1 MPKQVFIESRNQTL
15 EFPDDATQEEIYDF
29 IAAEFPR
36 TGEDVA
42 YDMSK
47 MGSVADV
54 RDFIAAIPDEDYVKL
69 NNYRADKKLSW
80 GELAGISGEAIGTIV
95 GDVVKGVKSAVT
107 EAGEGVLESAARGV
121 GAGTVDLVNLAQKL
135 VKPSDRI
142 PELSEFVG
150 KPITRLVDAPQ
161 QPGAGFMAFALPS
174 EEEGLA
180 NESDY
185 RDLINRERLK
195 ELESLDLAE
204 ASENLIKGA
213 PVEEVARGASYLD
226 ALTLGGLAKNIA
238 KSGVKTIFKKTAQA
252 PISTAAG
259 TTPKVI
265 PGAAATATIESGES
279 VIPAAMRQNAEAFA
293 AKVGEGAKKA
303 GLTGVQL
310 GAGTVKGA
318 ADLGKA
324 VIDTAGKFGLSD
336 AGVRGAIGAAV
347 GYNEGGTQGAITGAV
362 VGSVVPK
369 VARAGLAG
377 VSRTADFI
385 GAAAKVAKTGPSRTG
400 IFEKM
405 AQATNISPE
414 ARKLAEKVLFTQPFV
429 QYASESVRQAS
440 QRALIGAPI
449 GAAIGYATDGE
460 EGAAAGFG
468 AGIGISAIGGGFDA
482 SIDAVRE
489 IAGRST
495 ARSQRNAIGDIKSF
509 VNDITDDKARADY
522 AEVMDQAIK
531 LAGPE
536 RAADMLDALRL
547 AESMGANVQVVPPSQ
562 RKNVFN
568 SFSYDGTNGGTIT
581 INPDRMT
588 QGTVSHEVFHQLFN
602 VGVKAELQKALREV
616 YLPTRDADGN
626 IIKPGLYD
634 DAEFAK
640 KAAELAERYKNN
652 PKGYKNAL
660 EVQSVLENPAGY
672 SEAALD
678 NARSFVIDEMTAEY
692 AEAFMGRS
700 RPGVFNP
707 DRLPLWHRKLL
718 QQIDDRLLNTIND
731 KLYANRNIKDPTV
744 AFTDEQGK
752 PVRVPQLDNVLK
764 RAFANKMGREK
775 GQVAGK
781 TEKVQQVVIPNKPRE
796 LLIFANA
803 TFGATRDVLGTDE
816 NGNPRILT
824 PQEQKAVTAADFD
837 EAKALFQTLTNDERQ
852 TVKVTNKVGEPVD
865 VNQPGAR
872 IQITSQTPESVF
884 EKFLAVAKSRG
895 MGNQQLA
902 NMRQLFASMIAN
914 EGPTFNTVNNP
925 VYQFDKRTGTM
936 KAKVRP
942 PTRQEIYPT
951 AITVNSAGGF
961 NVEYIDISR
970 VKANAQKILQNPK
983 YKGVWTDLDSFMN
996 DFGRSMRNLSTE
1008 NPIPSAELLGN
1019 GNAKIG
1025 AIKRDLIAE
1034 SMNVT
1039 LPKRLAE
1046 KGYVN
1051 EPVIDPLTLF
1061 TSQGKERRV
1070 GGSAFRD
1077 FRIER
1082 LTEVSPTTE
1091 RLKMVKENAYENI
1104 VRRFQPDAFT
1114 RETLP
1119 NGEAMTN
1126 PDGYRI
1132 LKKTGS
1138 SLFRVYDD
1146 KGELIGVAKN
1156 ELGAMRMAQRKFI
1169 DGWHGSPHNF
1179 MRFMTQKIGTGE
1191 GAQAYG
1197 YGLYIAEDK
1206 GVARGY
1212 QETLAGTRLRLADG
1226 SFADEKASTPG
1237 ARKILQEARAT
1248 WNSIGDLSKFRQ
1260 NLLST
1265 QLQARAWA
1273 KQGYSTERNLQ
1284 YVADVDEVLRLISES
1299 TPESTGS
1306 LYRVQLNVLP
1316 EQLLDWDK
1324 PLSEQSEK
1332 VRDAFRKWLGNDTE
1346 AFDAIQTQ
1354 TGGEWY
1360 GQWENQSRAKFKSEM
1375 LASMGIPG
1383 IRYLDGG
1390 SRFTGEGT
1398 HNYVIFDDGLIRI
1411 LDRNGKP
1418 VGKRLFR
1425 DVAEEGYNVRF
1436 QPEAEDAVY
1445 RKIMAKYDGW
1455 KSTDVLAPQPGQVNP
1470 RPYSPIVK
1478 DLLIRKDS
1486 GEDIPDYVIARAIDE
1501 HFQSKKIDPNNL
1513 NLPSQEKVLETINSR
1528 QRTTHEETIQMGP
1541 PEPGTPITARQDVPS
1556 FKMKGIGVT
1565 TTEFKKGGKS
1575 GTLYLPSV
1583 RYTDPVFSTTEKK
1596 EQFARAI
1603 AKQEKDKGPAI
1614 KIDGKWSGDQSIPA
1628 DLENWTQVGFN
1639 PDRHSYYYEKGTN
1652 KQVFSGDEAFQ
1663 IGNTVFVK
1671 NPNFEP
1677 PADFQPSEFR
1687 FQPSSLTSRDINTIA
1702 NEVGGGEVKGGAKK
1716 FGAFMRQMR
1725 DKGITLRDVVKSYG
1739 ITVSSINR
1747 KQIPAQSIKKA
1758 WPDAPFKDGEDVR
1771 PEDAFATLLGTKE
1784 GQEYLNSA
1792 ERGEFNEPAADA
1804 MMQKFRPFGLHNTL
1818 KKYLK
1823 NAAEEFFPKAQSIID
1838 AVNNMPTEQFADFIP
1853 KNIKGVKH
1861 GKVGFFAGH
1870 LGRGDLP
1877 TFDSRMGNLVYGER
1891 VKVTKKVLM
1900 DQRDRLT
1907 QLGITVPDE
1916 YKDFAQ
1922 TLLHH
1927 EVWDRLNQTDTEH
1940 APIKQAMLLF
1950 QPDTASPSILNGSNG
1965 TRIIK
1970 SPSGKFRVYS
1980 VTGTLLGIRDTE
1992 QAAKKLATK

>member
-15 EFPDDATQEEIYDF
+15 EFPDDATQEEINQV
-29 IAAEFPR
+29 IATEFPR

-47 MGSVADV
+47 MGSAADI

-107 EAGEGVLESAARGV
+107 EAGEGVIESAARGV

-174 EEEGLA
+174 EEEGLT

-226 ALTLGGLAKNIA
+226 AVTLGGLAKNIA

-252 PISTAAG
+252 PISTAVG
-259 TTPKVI
+259 TA
-265 PGAAATATIESGES
+265 PGVLPTAAAATIETGES

-324 VIDTAGKFGLSD
+324 VIDTAGKVGLSD

-414 ARKLAEKVLFTQPFV
+414 ARQLAEKVLFTQPFV
-429 QYASESVRQAS
+429 QYASESVRQAA
-440 QRALIGAPI
+440 QRAAIGAPI

-468 AGIGISAIGGGFDA
+468 AGVGISAIGGPLDA
-482 SIDAVRE
+482 SIDAAKT

-495 ARSQRNAIGDIKSF
+495 ARSQRNAMGDIKSF
-509 VNDITDDKARADY
+509 VNDITDDKARSDY
-522 AEVMDQAIK
+522 AEIMDQAIRV
-531 LAGPE
+531 AGPE
-536 RAADMLDALRL
+536 RAADMLDNLRL
-547 AESMGANVQVVPPSQ
+547 AEAMGANVQVVPPSQ

-602 VGVKAELQKALREV
+602 VGVKAELQKALRET

-626 IIKPGLYD
+626 IVKPGLYD

-640 KAAELAERYKNN
+640 KAAQLAERYKNN
-652 PKGYKNAL
+652 PEGYRVAL
-660 EVQSVLENPAGY
+660 EAQSVLENPAGY
-672 SEAALD
+672 SEAALE

-707 DRLPLWHRKLL
+707 DRLPLWHRRLL
-718 QQIDDRLLNTIND
+718 QQIDDRILNTIND
-731 KLYANRNIKDPTV
+731 KLYANRNVKDPTV

-752 PVRVPQLDNVLK
+752 PIRVPQLDKVLK
-764 RAFANKMGREK
+764 RAFANKMSREK

-781 TEKVQQVVIPNKPRE
+781 TQKAQEVVIPNKPRD
-796 LLIFANA
+796 LLVFANA

-837 EAKALFQTLTNDERQ
+837 EAKAMYQTLPDAEKQ
-852 TVKVTNKVGEPVD
+852 TVRVTNKVGEPVD
-865 VNQPGAR
+865 VNQTGAR

-902 NMRQLFASMIAN
+902 NMRQLFASMVAN

-925 VYQFDKRTGTM
+925 VYEFDKRTGTM

-970 VKANAQKILQNPK
+970 VKANAQKILQNPQ
-983 YKGVWTDLDSFMN
+983 YKGVWTDLNSFMA
-996 DFGRSMRNLSTE
+996 DFGRSMRNLSTP
-1008 NPIPSAELLGN
+1008 NPIPTAELLGN
-1019 GNAKIG
+1019 GNTKIG
-1025 AIKRDLIAE
+1025 ATKRDLIAE
-1034 SMNVT
+1034 AMNVT
-1039 LPKRLAE
+1039 LPKRLAG

-1051 EPVIDPLTLF
+1051 EPTIDPLTLAN
-1061 TSQGKERRV
+1061 KERRV

-1091 RLKMVKENAYENI
+1091 RLKMVKENAHENI

-1138 SLFRVYDD
+1138 KLFRVYDD

-1191 GAQAYG
+1191 GAQMYG
-1197 YGLYIAEDK
+1197 YGLYIAENKDVASEYYRTLTNPTEAPLLDGK
-1206 GVARGY
+1206 QFKSGHPLWDELGVAETSGIEALAKYDGDANKALSDVY
-1212 QETLAGTRLRLADG
+1212 QKADSLG
-1226 SFADEKASTPG
+1226 VPRTDKSVQK
-1237 ARKILQEARAT
+1237 RIEAIKRFDGRVKNA
-1248 WNSIGDLSKFRQ
+1248 
-1260 NLLST
+1260 
-1265 QLQARAWA
+1265 
-1273 KQGYSTERNLQ
+1273 YSE
-1284 YVADVDEVLRLISES
+1284 
-1299 TPESTGS
+1299 GS

-1324 PLSEQSEK
+1324 PLRQQSEK
-1332 VRDAFRKWLGNDTE
+1332 IRRAAGLDENAVRRYEQIQVRLNELQQNGGLDSPEWNSLVQEARDLRSQHPLDESGEDFYKNLGKPQE
-1346 AFDAIQTQ
+1346 A
-1354 TGGEWY
+1354 
-1360 GQWENQSRAKFKSEM
+1360 SKK

-1383 IRYLDGG
+1383 IRYLDQG
-1390 SRFTGEGT
+1390 SRSTGEGT
-1398 HNYVIFDDGLIRI
+1398 SNYVIFDDSLIRI

-1436 QPEAEDAVY
+1436 QPDET
-1445 RKIMAKYDGW
+1445 AK
-1455 KSTDVLAPQPGQVNP
+1455 KAT
-1470 RPYSPIVK
+1470 K
-1478 DLLIRKDS
+1478 
-1486 GEDIPDYVIARAIDE
+1486 E
-1501 HFQSKKIDPNNL
+1501 
-1513 NLPSQEKVLETINSR
+1513 EKQT
-1528 QRTTHEETIQMGP
+1528 
-1541 PEPGTPITARQDVPS
+1541 
-1556 FKMKGIGVT
+1556 
-1565 TTEFKKGGKS
+1565 
-1575 GTLYLPSV
+1575 
-1583 RYTDPVFSTTEKK
+1583 
-1596 EQFARAI
+1596 
-1603 AKQEKDKGPAI
+1603 
-1614 KIDGKWSGDQSIPA
+1614 
-1628 DLENWTQVGFN
+1628 
-1639 PDRHSYYYEKGTN
+1639 
-1652 KQVFSGDEAFQ
+1652 
-1663 IGNTVFVK
+1663 
-1671 NPNFEP
+1671 
-1677 PADFQPSEFR
+1677 R
-1687 FQPSSLTSRDINTIA
+1687 FQPVTPEQDAAYLNAVKAGDTAAVQRLVDEAAKNVGYLPHGDFRDSHRAPSNQLGTDEAVRNGDADASLLQVARGVHNQPDDYFDTR
-1702 NEVGGGEVKGGAKK
+1702 VGPRYYSYQDKAGME
-1716 FGAFMRQMR
+1716 AFKAIRSAM
-1725 DKGITLRDVVKSYG
+1725 DKIQLG
-1739 ITVSSINR
+1739 
-1747 KQIPAQSIKKA
+1747 KKA
-1758 WPDAPFKDGEDVR
+1758 VVTVYRAVPVDIK
-1771 PEDAFATLLGTKE
+1771 GTKLENRDWVTPSKTYAVDHGESRFGE
-1784 GQEYLNSA
+1784 GEYRIIKESVPA
-1792 ERGEFNEPAADA
+1792 ESLFWDGNDIREWGKDDA
-1804 MMQKFRPFGLHNTL
+1804 QNYFYKNTA
-1818 KKYLK
+1818 
-1823 NAAEEFFPKAQSIID
+1823 N
-1838 AVNNMPTEQFADFIP
+1838 
-1853 KNIKGVKH
+1853 NIKSADPVTYDD
-1861 GKVGFFAGH
+1861 AGNVIP
-1870 LGRGDLP
+1870 L
-1877 TFDSRMGNLVYGER
+1877 S
-1891 VKVTKKVLM
+1891 
-1900 DQRDRLT
+1900 QRFN
-1907 QLGITVPDE
+1907 PE
-1916 YKDFAQ
+1916 S
-1922 TLLHH
+1922 
-1927 EVWDRLNQTDTEH
+1927 TD
-1940 APIKQAMLLF
+1940 IRF
-1950 QPDTASPSILNGSNG
+1950 QPDPASPNIQVGTNG

-1980 VTGTLLGIRDTE
+1980 VTGTLLGIRDSE
-1992 QAAKKLATK
+1992 QAAQKLATK

>member
-15 EFPDDATQEEIYDF
+15 EFPDDATQEEINQV

-47 MGSVADV
+47 MGSAADI

-121 GAGTVDLVNLAQKL
+121 GAGTVDLVNLGQKL
-135 VKPSDRI
+135 ITPNERI
-142 PELSEFVG
+142 PSIDEFLQTPKTQFGYAYGPGGPSVSQVAATPEDYKTLIDQQRAMEL
-150 KPITRLVDAPQ
+150 Q
-161 QPGAGFMAFALPS
+161 
-174 EEEGLA
+174 
-180 NESDY
+180 
-185 RDLINRERLK
+185 
-195 ELESLDLAE
+195 SLDLAE

-226 ALTLGGLAKNIA
+226 AITLGGLAKNIA

-252 PISTAAG
+252 PISTAVG
-259 TTPKVI
+259 TAPSVLPT
-265 PGAAATATIESGES
+265 AAAATIESGES
-279 VIPAAMRQNAEAFA
+279 VIPATMRQNAEAFA

-324 VIDTAGKFGLSD
+324 VIDTAGKVGLSD

-429 QYASESVRQAS
+429 QYASESVRQAA

-449 GAAIGYATDGE
+449 GAALGYAADGE
-460 EGAAAGFG
+460 QGAAAGFG
-468 AGIGISAIGGGFDA
+468 AGVGISALGGPLDA
-482 SIDAVRE
+482 SIDAAKT

-495 ARSQRNAIGDIKSF
+495 ARSQRNAMGDIKSF
-509 VNDITDDKARADY
+509 VNDITDDKARSDY
-522 AEVMDQAIK
+522 AEVMDQAIRV
-531 LAGPE
+531 AGPE
-536 RAADMLDALRL
+536 RAADMLDNLRL
-547 AESMGANVQVVPPSQ
+547 AEAMGASVQVVPPSQ

-602 VGVKAELQKALREV
+602 VGVKAELQKALRET

-626 IIKPGLYD
+626 IVKPGLYD

-640 KAAELAERYKNN
+640 KAAQLAERYKNN
-652 PKGYKNAL
+652 PEGYRVAL
-660 EVQSVLENPAGY
+660 EAQSVLENPAGY

-707 DRLPLWHRKLL
+707 DRLPLWHRRLL
-718 QQIDDRLLNTIND
+718 QQIDDRILNTIND

-752 PVRVPQLDNVLK
+752 PIRVPQLDKVLK
-764 RAFANKMGREK
+764 RAFANKMSREK

-781 TEKVQQVVIPNKPRE
+781 TQKAQEVVIPNKPRD
-796 LLIFANA
+796 LLVFANA

-837 EAKALFQTLTNDERQ
+837 EAKAMYQTLPDAEKQ
-852 TVKVTNKVGEPVD
+852 TVRVTNKVGEPVD
-865 VNQPGAR
+865 VNQTGAR

-902 NMRQLFASMIAN
+902 NMRQLFASMVAN

-925 VYQFDKRTGTM
+925 VYEFDKRTGTM

-970 VKANAQKILQNPK
+970 VKANAQKILQNPQ
-983 YKGVWTDLDSFMN
+983 YKGVWTDLNSFMA
-996 DFGRSMRNLSTE
+996 DFGRSMRNLSTP
-1008 NPIPSAELLGN
+1008 NPIPTAELLGN

-1025 AIKRDLIAE
+1025 ATKRDLIAE
-1034 SMNVT
+1034 AMNVT
-1039 LPKRLAE
+1039 LPKRLAG

-1051 EPVIDPLTLF
+1051 EPTIDPLTLAN
-1061 TSQGKERRV
+1061 KERRV

-1119 NGEAMTN
+1119 NGEALTN

-1138 SLFRVYDD
+1138 KLFRVYDD
-1146 KGELIGVAKN
+1146 KGEL
-1156 ELGAMRMAQRKFI
+1156 LGTASTEQAAMRKAQSDFAKKATKEEKQTRFQPVTPEQDAAYLNAAKAGDTAAAQRLVDEAAKKAGFLNRVGELFVTEKI
-1169 DGWHGSPHNF
+1169 PIPSSIKGYDYGQKIRNLLIKNGHAKEGFSENYEVNWNAALRDESMPDGWDRWLGVDDEGQMFIEGVLGNKKPELVIA
-1179 MRFMTQKIGTGE
+1179 RRRGLVPEIGRSRNLRENTME
-1191 GAQAYG
+1191 
-1197 YGLYIAEDK
+1197 K
-1206 GVARGY
+1206 GV
-1212 QETLAGTRLRLADG
+1212 
-1226 SFADEKASTPG
+1226 SV
-1237 ARKILQEARAT
+1237 I
-1248 WNSIGDLSKFRQ
+1248 
-1260 NLLST
+1260 
-1265 QLQARAWA
+1265 
-1273 KQGYSTERNLQ
+1273 
-1284 YVADVDEVLRLISES
+1284 EVLK
-1299 TPESTGS
+1299 PENQGKGGQYDIT
-1306 LYRVQLNVLP
+1306 LF
-1316 EQLLDWDK
+1316 DK
-1324 PLSEQSEK
+1324 P
-1332 VRDAFRKWLGNDTE
+1332 D
-1346 AFDAIQTQ
+1346 
-1354 TGGEWY
+1354 
-1360 GQWENQSRAKFKSEM
+1360 
-1375 LASMGIPG
+1375 
-1383 IRYLDGG
+1383 
-1390 SRFTGEGT
+1390 
-1398 HNYVIFDDGLIRI
+1398 NYVIGWM
-1411 LDRNGKP
+1411 LDPYNTTGGDSEPLLRGAVVIGK
-1418 VGKRLFR
+1418 VGKI
-1425 DVAEEGYNVRF
+1425 DNQIKSADPVTYDDNGNVIPLSQRFNPESPDIRF
-1436 QPEAEDAVY
+1436 QP
-1445 RKIMAKYDGW
+1445 
-1455 KSTDVLAPQPGQVNP
+1455 
-1470 RPYSPIVK
+1470 
-1478 DLLIRKDS
+1478 DS
-1486 GEDIPDYVIARAIDE
+1486 ASSNI
-1501 HFQSKKIDPNNL
+1501 
-1513 NLPSQEKVLETINSR
+1513 
-1528 QRTTHEETIQMGP
+1528 
-1541 PEPGTPITARQDVPS
+1541 
-1556 FKMKGIGVT
+1556 
-1565 TTEFKKGGKS
+1565 
-1575 GTLYLPSV
+1575 
-1583 RYTDPVFSTTEKK
+1583 
-1596 EQFARAI
+1596 
-1603 AKQEKDKGPAI
+1603 
-1614 KIDGKWSGDQSIPA
+1614 
-1628 DLENWTQVGFN
+1628 
-1639 PDRHSYYYEKGTN
+1639 
-1652 KQVFSGDEAFQ
+1652 Q
-1663 IGNTVFVK
+1663 IGT
-1671 NPNFEP
+1671 
-1677 PADFQPSEFR
+1677 
-1687 FQPSSLTSRDINTIA
+1687 
-1702 NEVGGGEVKGGAKK
+1702 
-1716 FGAFMRQMR
+1716 
-1725 DKGITLRDVVKSYG
+1725 
-1739 ITVSSINR
+1739 
-1747 KQIPAQSIKKA
+1747 
-1758 WPDAPFKDGEDVR
+1758 
-1771 PEDAFATLLGTKE
+1771 
-1784 GQEYLNSA
+1784 
-1792 ERGEFNEPAADA
+1792 
-1804 MMQKFRPFGLHNTL
+1804 
-1818 KKYLK
+1818 
-1823 NAAEEFFPKAQSIID
+1823 
-1838 AVNNMPTEQFADFIP
+1838 
-1853 KNIKGVKH
+1853 
-1861 GKVGFFAGH
+1861 
-1870 LGRGDLP
+1870 
-1877 TFDSRMGNLVYGER
+1877 
-1891 VKVTKKVLM
+1891 
-1900 DQRDRLT
+1900 
-1907 QLGITVPDE
+1907 
-1916 YKDFAQ
+1916 
-1922 TLLHH
+1922 
-1927 EVWDRLNQTDTEH
+1927 
-1940 APIKQAMLLF
+1940 
-1950 QPDTASPSILNGSNG
+1950 NG

-1980 VTGTLLGIRDTE
+1980 MTGTLLGIRDSE
-1992 QAAKKLATK
+1992 QAAQKLATK